1 MRTVFFLPLLT
12 ALQEGGV
19 REGGGGTNTAKSHR
33 ITYKH
38 LTE

>member
-19 REGGGGTNTAKSHR
+19 RGGGGGGDKNRQIAQNC
-33 ITYKH
+33 
-38 LTE
+38 L

>member
-19 REGGGGTNTAKSHR
+19 REGGGGG
-33 ITYKH
+33 YKYRQIAQNY
-38 LTE
+38 L

>member
-19 REGGGGTNTAKSHR
+19 REGGGGGG
-33 ITYKH
+33 YKYRQIAQNY
-38 LTE
+38 L

>member
-19 REGGGGTNTAKSHR
+19 RGGGGGDKYRQIAQN
-33 ITYKH
+33 Y
-38 LTE
+38 L